1 MPSWPSLH
9 LDGARDRPRLRLRAR
24 KWVLLLLLH
33 EEGRKEGVWR
43 EKDSLAA
50 ATACRRSPFERRER
64 ERERAPEERSDLR
77 IAPGRA
83 RPRARSRG
91 GKPKRARGVREVE
104 GGKMSS
110 RVPSLMNDD
119 GGAQSAHARRWW
131 CGGDAM
137 QPESPDRLANGRHQN
152 ESNVMQ

>member
-50 ATACRRSPFERRER
+50 APACRRAAALHSRGERERESGRQRRGVICESPPGGRGRGREAEVESRRERARER
-64 ERERAPEERSDLR
+64 EREGSGRLKEGKCRRVFLR
-77 IAPGRA
+77 
-83 RPRARSRG
+83 
-91 GKPKRARGVREVE
+91 
-104 GGKMSS
+104 
-110 RVPSLMNDD
+110 
-119 GGAQSAHARRWW
+119 
-131 CGGDAM
+131 
-137 QPESPDRLANGRHQN
+137 
-152 ESNVMQ
+152 